1 MSVNEPHFV
10 FYLQYS
16 NKNTV
21 TKLFFNADM
30 AEHFR
35 LKLQLLDAEIQ
46 APGLLTFFRITPY
59 CIYKA
64 KRKFRVKFS
73 MRAYTV
79 SSFWRFK

>member
-21 TKLFFNADM
+21 TKFFFNADM

-35 LKLQLLDAEIQ
+35 FELQLLEAEIQ
-46 APGLLTFFRITPY
+46 APELLTFTDRITPY
-59 CIYKA
+59 TGI
-64 KRKFRVKFS
+64 RVHHYQS
-73 MRAYTV
+73 NNLPL
-79 SSFWRFK
+79 